1 MVMEGTHMRALVVG
15 SNRAFETKVLSCL
28 TAHPDIEVVGVV
40 ADGREGVRLAKQL
53 LPDLVISEYD
63 MPDMTGLAL
72 TRALKNSDIPP
83 PAIVIVSW
91 SDRLHAG
98 QLAYQAGADGYL
110 ARTTLGQ
117 LDPLIGKL
125 EQYG

>member
-1 MVMEGTHMRALVVG
+1 VRALVVG
-15 SNRAFETKVLSCL
+15 NNRTFESNVVSCL
-28 TAHPDIEVVGVV
+28 EAHPDIEIVGVV
-40 ADGREGVRLAKQL
+40 GDGKEGIRLAKQL
-53 LPDLVISEYD
+53 LPDLVITQFD

-72 TRALKNSDIPP
+72 TRALKNDGIPP

-91 SDRLHAG
+91 TDSPYYS

-117 LDPLIGKL
+117 LEPLVEKL
-125 EQYG
+125 KEQRA